1 MSAIFKNILTEL
13 ITLYIIFLY
22 MTEMNKY
29 RLRRHLKK
37 YDVAYSIALFMLGVM
52 VALALE
58 ARGVIS

>member
-1 MSAIFKNILTEL
+1 
-13 ITLYIIFLY
+13 